1 MVSLGYILTLFLC
14 NALKWIFSFVR
25 RWLWSCFHILIKSAC
40 TGFLWITEIIVKWQN
55 SHMLFYIAHLC
66 TCAIK
71 VCAEDSVKSYFV
83 ENEIIKSVSC
93 GSHNRICNY
102 NYWSIRS
109 QFSGLQGMRTAKKKG
124 GNMKRYQ
131 KALNWG
137 IYFQGMYLW
146 QIQKLSSLWWYCG
159 INLYRSYHPL
169 FRQKIMAQRQKE
181 HNS

>member
-1 MVSLGYILTLFLC
+1 
-14 NALKWIFSFVR
+14 
-25 RWLWSCFHILIKSAC
+25 
-40 TGFLWITEIIVKWQN
+40 
-55 SHMLFYIAHLC
+55 MLFYIAHLC

-124 GNMKRYQ
+124 QYEKISKGTQLRNLFPRNVSLTNTEIVQFVMV
-131 KALNWG
+131 
-137 IYFQGMYLW
+137 LW
-146 QIQKLSSLWWYCG
+146 DQSLQVISSIIQTKNYGSKTE
-159 INLYRSYHPL
+159 R
-169 FRQKIMAQRQKE
+169 AQFLE
-181 HNS
+181 